1 MGKPGSRSES
11 STKAGRKFGKKLEFY
26 AKVRDAVSS
35 LGAQK
40 AIVKVRISNS
50 STFALFDEIPM
61 LFRYYDR
68 SYCEFLPE
76 LKEKRPTPAS
86 ELKINCKSKK
96 KLVLKEG
103 KQLTTVLNHPT
114 FKSNHLAAIHQHLQS
129 TQPVVDVKPVKRKNK
144 SGSKKRKEKKS
155 KASVGPQAMDM

>member
-11 STKAGRKFGKKLEFY
+11 STKAGRKFEKKLEFY

-40 AIVKVRISNS
+40 AIVKKKKLRSRQKKLKAYDLS
-50 STFALFDEIPM
+50 SF
-61 LFRYYDR
+61 
-68 SYCEFLPE
+68 SEFLPE
-76 LKEKRPTPAS
+76 LKEKRPTPVS

-114 FKSNHLAAIHQHLQS
+114 FKSNPLAAIHQHLQS
-129 TQPVVDVKPVKRKNK
+129 TRPVVDGKPVKRKNK

>member
-11 STKAGRKFGKKLEFY
+11 STKAGRKFEKKFEKKLEFY

-68 SYCEFLPE
+68 SYCGTLF
-76 LKEKRPTPAS
+76 RYV
-86 ELKINCKSKK
+86 I
-96 KLVLKEG
+96 
-103 KQLTTVLNHPT
+103 
-114 FKSNHLAAIHQHLQS
+114 
-129 TQPVVDVKPVKRKNK
+129 
-144 SGSKKRKEKKS
+144 
-155 KASVGPQAMDM
+155 